1 MSPLEVAEQF
11 LFLNTLLLAEDP
23 TPPPTPTPAIHVV
36 PIPVKAAVNPRVCQ
50 LLFRF
55 GTGPEGVHA
64 ALSPV
69 FT

>member
-11 LFLNTLLLAEDP
+11 LFLNTLFLAEDP
-23 TPPPTPTPAIHVV
+23 PPPPPTPAIQVVHIPA
-36 PIPVKAAVNPRVCQ
+36 KAAVKPRVCQ